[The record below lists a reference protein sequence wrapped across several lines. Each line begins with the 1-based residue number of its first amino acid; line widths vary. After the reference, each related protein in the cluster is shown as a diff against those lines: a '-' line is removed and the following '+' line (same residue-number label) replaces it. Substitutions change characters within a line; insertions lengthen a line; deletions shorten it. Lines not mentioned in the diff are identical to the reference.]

1 MIHPQGLLSA
11 VNNCELCFSWFLRYC
26 PLPYCFFLDF
36 KPYPSKTWGTPVL
49 CLLTAPSSTTNS
61 QFSHLSSY
69 LLKSSKRI
77 YIYKYNWHLQVM
89 LMCTQP
95 WRITFTEVYWNATF
109 LHLHLLLLCQFSAPV
124 IFASGRIN
132 RMLLP
137 VPELFTCFSFPLSS
151 IPPLGWQFGRDS
163 QEVQPVSD
171 PMQSD
176 TEMPNL
182 HTPKH
187 SPCFNLKG
195 RGCSASTITT
205 TNSFR
210 DHKHCWCRNIWHF
223 PLWQKGDNWLSYCL
237 LYTIVDI
244 SRSYL

>member
-36 KPYPSKTWGTPVL
+36 KPYPSKTGGTPVL

-61 QFSHLSSY
+61 QFPHLSSY

-132 RMLLP
+132 LTGCFC
-137 VPELFTCFSFPLSS
+137 LFLSS
-151 IPPLGWQFGRDS
+151 SPAFPFRSAAFLLMAGSLGEILRRYS
-163 QEVQPVSD
+163 QRLIQCRVTPRCLTYTHRSI
-171 PMQSD
+171 
-176 TEMPNL
+176 L
-182 HTPKH
+182 HA
-187 SPCFNLKG
+187 L
-195 RGCSASTITT
+195 
-205 TNSFR
+205 
-210 DHKHCWCRNIWHF
+210 
-223 PLWQKGDNWLSYCL
+223 
-237 LYTIVDI
+237 I
-244 SRSYL
+244 SRAEAAALLQ